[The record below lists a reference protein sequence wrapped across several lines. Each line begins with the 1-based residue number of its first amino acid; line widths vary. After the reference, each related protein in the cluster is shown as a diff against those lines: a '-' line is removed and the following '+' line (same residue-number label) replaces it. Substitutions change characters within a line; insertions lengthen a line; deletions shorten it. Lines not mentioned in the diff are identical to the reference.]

1 MVKNYVVTKDIITD
15 TTNLA
20 NNTIL
25 IDKINEVKN

>member
-1 MVKNYVVTKDIITD
+1 MVKNYVVTKDTITD

-20 NNTIL
+20 TSTTL